1 MTSRPYQFFCFACR
15 PQFRISLWVLRSSV
29 EVYRQK
35 INLGLSAGQLV
46 CPSIWW
52 KFWRSSKPINH
63 VRWKMLIFTRI
74 SISFLQANND
84 FTPIL
89 NQDFKTLFGIEGIY
103 LKFKI
108 QELSS
113 FRFCYFLNFGFLE
126 SLLVLWAISGYFWS
140 EKHYFWFSSCCLTT
154 FTSFTFW
161 FFLSL

>member
-1 MTSRPYQFFCFACR
+1 MTSRPHQFYCFACR
-15 PQFRISLWVLRSSV
+15 PQFRISLWVLCSSV

-52 KFWRSSKPINH
+52 KFWRSSKPMNH
-63 VRWKMLIFTRI
+63 VWWKMFIFTRI

-84 FTPIL
+84 LTPIF

-108 QELSS
+108 HFVLLIETKNCHHL
-113 FRFCYFLNFGFLE
+113 GFVIFWIL
-126 SLLVLWAISGYFWS
+126 AFWS
-140 EKHYFWFSSCCLTT
+140 HC
-154 FTSFTFW
+154 
-161 FFLSL
+161 